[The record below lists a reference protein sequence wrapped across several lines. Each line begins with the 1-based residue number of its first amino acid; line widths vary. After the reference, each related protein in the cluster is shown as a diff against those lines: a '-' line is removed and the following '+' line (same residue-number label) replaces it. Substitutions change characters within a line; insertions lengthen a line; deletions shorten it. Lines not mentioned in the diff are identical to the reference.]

1 MMASGGDSCG
11 SCLPPRGA
19 FTLRS
24 ERVAKCCEVK
34 VSEFWDRAIG
44 RKVRADA
51 RMIWGF
57 RG

>member
-1 MMASGGDSCG
+1 MASGGDSCG

-19 FTLRS
+19 FALRS